1 MATKGQQPYLC
12 VYVFESRC
20 ILALPIMSLCESL
33 LPVPDL
39 YRQSP
44 NGPPSILPLC
54 LNVPVSLL
62 AVQLKRE
69 RKNGCLF
76 SPLFSTE
83 RDPSSFSQFSL
94 LYPYTFDQFTIFDSA
109 NEGFNKYEYAS
120 VLLEKFHLWL
130 WPNQN
135 VITMPSRNVHYFRML
150 HLSMAPQSNEMANN
164 DNREAI

>member
-12 VYVFESRC
+12 VYVFESKC

-54 LNVPVSLL
+54 LNVPISLL

-69 RKNGCLF
+69 RKKRL
-76 SPLFSTE
+76 
-83 RDPSSFSQFSL
+83 SFFPFIFYGKRSIFILSVVSL
-94 LYPYTFDQFTIFDSA
+94 VSIYIWAVYHFDSA
-109 NEGFNKYEYAS
+109 IEGFNKYEYAS
-120 VLLEKFHLWL
+120 VFLELFHLWL

-135 VITMPSRNVHYFRML
+135 VITMPSRAVHYFRMA
-150 HLSMAPQSNEMANN
+150 HLSRAPQSNQMANN
-164 DNREAI
+164 KSREAI